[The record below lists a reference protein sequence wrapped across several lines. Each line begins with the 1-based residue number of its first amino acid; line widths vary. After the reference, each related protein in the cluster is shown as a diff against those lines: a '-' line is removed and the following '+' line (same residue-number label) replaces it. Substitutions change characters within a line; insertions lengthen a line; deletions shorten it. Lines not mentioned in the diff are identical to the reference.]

1 MPLIR
6 ASARRVG
13 AAAGLVLGL
22 LVVAGCGGLG
32 AGEAPGPSEAELDRI
47 SAEIEDQLRQRDD
60 VATVDVYYQDSITVP
75 QSASVDLTMEPGA
88 DPRALNDEAVRL
100 VWESRLN
107 PLSTIHVVVID
118 PVEPMNGVDSA
129 VNLLDDEQRAP
140 LEEKYGPHPD

>member
-1 MPLIR
+1 VPLIR
-6 ASARRVG
+6 ASARRV
-13 AAAGLVLGL
+13 AAAAVQMLGL
-22 LVVAGCGGLG
+22 LVVAGCGAMG
-32 AGEAPGPSEAELDRI
+32 AGEAPGPSEVELERI

-60 VATVDVYYQDSITVP
+60 VAAVDVYYQDSITVP

-100 VWESRLN
+100 IWESRLN

-129 VNLLDDEQRAP
+129 FNLLDDEQRAP
-140 LEEKYGPHPD
+140 LEKKYGPHPD